1 MYCNLSVPKGRIANV
16 GFLLQSNSM
25 AASRRSIATALSPPL
40 VREESIAEHN
50 ELPQEIR
57 PAAVEV
63 GDVNIQFPDTLV
75 NDARITKTSQLLIS
89 G

>member
-1 MYCNLSVPKGRIANV
+1 
-16 GFLLQSNSM
+16 M

-40 VREESIAEHN
+40 VPEESIAEHY

-57 PAAVEV
+57 PAVVEI

-75 NDARITKTSQLLIS
+75 SDIRMTDASQLLKPV
-89 G
+89 